1 MYNNC
6 KLFSKEVN
14 DKHIIYR
21 FLGLRVTFQ
30 NPNFECEYKTET
42 KKALKIQN
50 GYDLT
55 PLKSAKKMI
64 LFLTPSQMKISG
76 GVMSIYSLCE
86 VSRELNPD
94 FCCILSTYPN
104 DKYTYASNDY
114 FYNNEKIYRFSQI
127 VDNCKNLES
136 LMIHIPDYYA
146 KYFYGDLKNKEK
158 RFLSSV
164 KNLHINILNQNI
176 DLMAEPQDLESLFK
190 LTTNVT
196 QTTAHD
202 RYATQEVC
210 NKWQIPT
217 HLFLAMWDMSKY
229 KKRFFEEK
237 EKIIVLSPD
246 ENENKEAIVSNLKEK
261 LADWQFV
268 TVENMT
274 FAEYMDLISKAFFTV
289 TFGEGFDG
297 YFTQPLYVGSIG
309 ISVYNDKFFP
319 DKNWAKLDNVF
330 SSYEEMEENCAKF
343 ILDLSNNRVK
353 YNNLLSSNKDMFDS
367 IYNFEE
373 YRDNIKRFYEGK
385 YDYLPQKKEDE

>member
-297 YFTQPLYVGSIG
+297 YFNQPLSVGSL
-309 ISVYNDKFFP
+309 SFAVYNDEFFP
-319 DKNWAKLDNVF
+319 DKSWKELDNVY
-330 SSYEEMEENCAKF
+330 SSFEEMKEKIAGDMKR
-343 ILDLSNNRVK
+343 LLSDSNK
-353 YNNLLSSNKDMFDS
+353 YNETVQKSK
-367 IYNFEE
+367 E
-373 YRDNIKRFYEGK
+373 
-385 YDYLPQKKEDE
+385 KKEELYSKEKFMKNLRNFYAENYIING